1 MSETVQLKKK
11 VKLKEKKSDTI
22 SPSSPKKWPKVFI
35 PIIVVAIIAVVAFL
49 VWPKGDKTNDKEIAQ
64 NTAID
69 VQSTDTQDNTTATN
83 NADDNSVEEES
94 QTVEQVVDEALTA
107 PAEDVS
113 ETKETVETTTAEPA
127 VAQPTTNNTT
137 PKPSSHSKPANN
149 TAPSH
154 YTSGTLTGDVE
165 EDAKAVIRGEFGN
178 GADRRAALGNRY
190 NEIQSKVNEI
200 IYNKR
205 QIN

>member
-1 MSETVQLKKK
+1 MSENIHIKRK
-11 VKLKEKKSDTI
+11 VTLKEKQSDTHSD
-22 SPSSPKKWPKVFI
+22 SPTPKKWPKIVI
-35 PIIVVAIIAVVAFL
+35 PIIAVATIAVLAVAF
-49 VWPKGDKTNDKEIAQ
+49 WPKEDRSNGEQIVQ
-64 NTAID
+64 NTATG
-69 VQSTDTQDNTTATN
+69 VQSTDTQGNTTATN
-83 NADDNSVEEES
+83 NADDNSVENEN
-94 QTVEQVVDEALTA
+94 QTAEQAADEVSA

-127 VAQPTTNNTT
+127 VAQSTADNTT
-137 PKPSSHSKPANN
+137 PKPSSHFKPANH
-149 TAPSH
+149 TTPSH
-154 YTSGTLTGDVE
+154 HTSGTLTGDVE
-165 EDAKAVIRGEFGN
+165 KDAKAVIRGEFGN